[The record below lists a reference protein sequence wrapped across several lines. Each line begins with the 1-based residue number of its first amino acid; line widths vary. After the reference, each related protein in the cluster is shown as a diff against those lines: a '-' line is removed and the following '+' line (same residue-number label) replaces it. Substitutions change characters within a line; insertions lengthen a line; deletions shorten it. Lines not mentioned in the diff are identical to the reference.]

1 VDVALVVLV
10 AVALAALPLVRL
22 FARQDRMVFR
32 PGRVLDRRP
41 ATIGIAYEELRLP
54 AGEGMHVTAWW
65 VAGAEDAPVV
75 VYLHGSA
82 GNLTHELPVV
92 QFLHSLGVNS
102 LLVEYVGYD
111 GDGRRPSEEGCYRTA
126 SAALEHVTVE
136 RGFAD
141 DRVIL
146 FGHSLGAAV
155 AARSAAGRRCAG
167 LVLQSGF
174 TSVGDL
180 AARAYP
186 YLPVRP
192 FVRTRLNA
200 LAAVGRCPCSVLVI
214 HSLEDEHIP
223 YEHGLRLFE
232 QAPAPKKLVTLR
244 GSHFGHS
251 WQGLPEVQAA
261 WHELVAQDFAT
272 WTTPSAGS

>member
-1 VDVALVVLV
+1 VYVALGVVLAL
-10 AVALAALPLVRL
+10 AVAAVPLVRL

-32 PGRVLDRRP
+32 PQPGQDRSP
-41 ATIGIAYEELRLP
+41 ASIGIDYTELRLA
-54 AGEGMHVTAWW
+54 AGDDAGVAAWW

-75 VYLHGSA
+75 VYFHGSA
-82 GNLTHELPVV
+82 GNLTYELPVV

-111 GDGRRPSEEGCYRTA
+111 GDGQRPSEAGCYRTA
-126 SAALEHVTVE
+126 EAAWEHVTLY
-136 RGFAD
+136 RGFAA

-155 AARSAAGRRCAG
+155 AAHSAIGRACAG

-180 AARAYP
+180 AAHAYP

-192 FVRTRLNA
+192 FVRTRMNA
-200 LAAVGRCPCSVLVI
+200 LEAVGRCPCSVLVI
-214 HSLEDEHIP
+214 HSSDDEHIP
-223 YEHGLRLFE
+223 YQHGLRLYGE
-232 QAPAPKKLVTLR
+232 ARTTKKLVTLR
-244 GSHFGHS
+244 GSHFGHN
-251 WQGLPEVQAA
+251 WQGLPEVEAA
-261 WHELVAQDFAT
+261 WRELVARDFAT
-272 WTTPSAGS
+272 WTSVRDEG